1 MTRLCTGDERTGKVI
16 AALII
21 HFGMGYTS
29 VLYDASDFGRRGVKD
44 LTAHLGKKV
53 RIVVQGST
61 QDLSGLFYGGS
72 MLSYAY
78 EILRAI
84 YAKMDI
90 DTDDL
95 QHFAPNSQA
104 FLHACVAFK
113 NEKAARTLLRAGW
126 SNFRCP
132 AKDKPNSV
140 LQIIPTTIDTRDVTL
155 STILV

>member
-1 MTRLCTGDERTGKVI
+1 MPEIGCI
-16 AALII
+16 AVEI
-21 HFGMGYTS
+21 
-29 VLYDASDFGRRGVKD
+29 
-44 LTAHLGKKV
+44 LTAILAKK
-53 RIVVQGST
+53 
-61 QDLSGLFYGGS
+61 
-72 MLSYAY
+72 
-78 EILRAI
+78 
-84 YAKMDI
+84 DI

-140 LQIIPTTIDTRDVTL
+140 LQIIPTTI
-155 STILV
+155 ILVK